1 MLHHRPITIG
11 YLCPTVEPVQSDQ
24 GLQLNHTLIL
34 RSNIPP
40 APHDHVTT
48 NNNQHFSSASFDF
61 LSINFSSSCFV
72 TGSKSNPITSHTNSS
87 ISVTL
92 SPRVMTGPEGNDILY
107 TIYYVQRGNDIF
119 IFFLFIYFSIGYIQ
133 RRNDFFFFFFFNR
146 I

>member
-61 LSINFSSSCFV
+61 LSISFSSSCFV
-72 TGSKSNPITSHTNSS
+72 TGSKSNTITSHTNSS

-92 SPRVMTGPEGNDILY
+92 SPRVMTGPEGNDIIY

-119 IFFLFIYFSIGYIQ
+119 ILFFSFYLFFYWLYTTKE
-133 RRNDFFFFFFFNR
+133 RLFFFNFF
-146 I
+146 